1 MHVQIKMACASVEV
15 LQAWCQGQRTVIEH
29 SVSEHVPTSPAQ
41 PLYASLLRP
50 QGAGLGS
57 IPLCYSINLR
67 MVLCSLIM
75 TSNLPELIALKAK
88 NW

>member
-1 MHVQIKMACASVEV
+1 MQIKMACASVEV

-41 PLYASLLRP
+41 PMYASLLRP
-50 QGAGLGS
+50 QGACLSS
-57 IPLCYSINLR
+57 IPLRYGINLR

-75 TSNLPELIALKAK
+75 TSSSPELVALKA
-88 NW
+88 NSW